1 MIGEALQVI
10 HKRHWTSVYA
20 LGGVSLVV
28 LMGLIFAPIPI
39 SVTGNAMFLTP
50 GTVVAFQ
57 STATGQVA
65 RWRVHVGDVVK
76 KGELLVELDQPLIKK
91 QLDQANQQLKDI
103 LERNLTIEAQALN
116 YIDLERNTIEVK
128 KQTLESRITALDAQ
142 IRDAR
147 SALNSVSRQKQRA
160 LGKKEGELAQQKKLA
175 EQRKKEAEARLALA
189 QKLKKE
195 GLKSEDDIVRENRQ
209 KLAQDEVAAGVSIES
224 VQAKLDG
231 AHAAEAQLESENRIT
246 DQEQQKADLELQLQ
260 ELIAR
265 GAELSEQAQTEDFSR
280 EMEAN
285 DVRRSIA
292 RFEEQLTQQRDV
304 RSDWEG
310 RIIEIAARE
319 GELVSKGVTLG
330 TIDTRTATATLAA
343 VAYFKMKDGKKIE
356 PGMTIRLTPAI
367 VEEARFGGI
376 IGTVTAVSEY
386 PVTTEGL
393 AKTIGNREAAA
404 ALTKGDHF
412 VEVHADLVVAETYS
426 GYAWEKFGGP
436 DMKVTAGTI
445 ATAKA
450 NTKVVHPIA
459 FVIPILEDL

>member
-1 MIGEALQVI
+1 MIGEALQVV
-10 HKRHWTSVYA
+10 HKRHWTAIYA
-20 LGGVSLVV
+20 LGGVSFVI

-65 RWRVHVGDVVK
+65 RWHAHVGDVVK
-76 KGELLVELDQPLIKK
+76 KGQLLVELDQPLIKK
-91 QLDQANQQLKDI
+91 QLDQARQQLHDI
-103 LERNLTIEAQALN
+103 LERNETIKAQAST
-116 YIDLERNTIEVK
+116 YVELERNTLEIK
-128 KQTLESRITALDAQ
+128 RQTLEARIQALEVQ
-142 IRDAR
+142 IRDSR

-160 LGKKEGELAQQKKLA
+160 LGKKESELELQKKLA
-175 EQRKKEAEARLALA
+175 EERRKEAEAKLALA

-195 GLKSEDDIVRENRQ
+195 GLKSEDDIVRENRA
-209 KLAQDEVAAGVSIES
+209 KLAQEERAAGVSIEA

-231 AHAAEAQLESENRIT
+231 ARAAEQQLENENRIT
-246 DQEQQKADLELQLQ
+246 DQEQQKSDLELQLQ

-265 GAELSEQAQTEDFSR
+265 QAELSEQTQTEDFSR

-292 RFEEQLTQQRDV
+292 RYEEQLTQEREV
-304 RSDWEG
+304 RSDWDG

-330 TIDTRTATATLAA
+330 SIDTRTATATLAA

-367 VEEARFGGI
+367 VEEARFGGV
-376 IGTVTAVSEY
+376 IGKVTSVSEY
-386 PVTTEGL
+386 PVTVEGL

-404 ALTKGDHF
+404 ALTAGDHF
-412 VEVHADLVVAETYS
+412 VEVHADLVSADTFS
-426 GYAWEKFGGP
+426 GYEWERFGGP

-445 ATAKA
+445 ASAKA
-450 NTKVVHPIA
+450 NTKVVRPLA
-459 FVIPILEDL
+459 FVIPILDDL